1 MSDNSDSDMEQLYRK
16 RLMILATC
24 ILIYVI
30 AGGALVGVGAGGAEI
45 QLLGAKLV
53 FYRPKWLEYAAIIVM
68 VYLWLRHK
76 QFSSHER
83 EKLTKQVYGGLRISK
98 RISDRLFEMSPDP
111 FVAWM
116 AYQGSFH
123 KVRYSSQ
130 FECHLEEEHDEYS
143 YPISVMISSPRGI
156 VVCIDSYNVYSKKAN
171 SWRVSNLIGFKE
183 FFDFYLAYARSY
195 MICAFK
201 YPEFC
206 HAKLPSYLTWISI
219 FIYFLNQF
227 YFAGQI
233 SK

>member
-1 MSDNSDSDMEQLYRK
+1 MSANSDSDMEQLYRK

-30 AGGALVGVGAGGAEI
+30 AGGSLVGVGVGGAEI

-53 FYRPKWLEYAAIIVM
+53 FYRPKWLEYAAIAVM

-76 QFSSHER
+76 QFSSHEK
-83 EKLTKQVYGGLRISK
+83 EKLIKQVYAGLRISK
-98 RISDRLFEMSPDP
+98 IISDRLFKMSPDP

-116 AYQGSFH
+116 AYQGPFH
-123 KVRYSSQ
+123 SVSYSPQ
-130 FECHLEEEHDEYS
+130 VKYELEEEHDEYS
-143 YPISVMISSPRGI
+143 YPISVMFSSPRRI

-171 SWRVSNLIGFKE
+171 SWRVSHLVGFKE
-183 FFDFYLAYARSY
+183 ICDFYLAYACSY
-195 MICAFK
+195 IFCAFK

-219 FIYFLNQF
+219 FIYVLNQ
-227 YFAGQI
+227 I
-233 SK
+233 